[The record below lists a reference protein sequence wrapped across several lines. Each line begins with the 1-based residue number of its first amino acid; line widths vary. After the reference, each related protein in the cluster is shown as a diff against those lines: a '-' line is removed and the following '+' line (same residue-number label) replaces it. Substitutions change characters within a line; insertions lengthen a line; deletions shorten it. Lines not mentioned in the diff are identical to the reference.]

1 MDEDDDTPTRAP
13 SAVRS
18 FCANPTFNLEDGS
31 PVHSLDVPGPTAIP
45 QLTEIGSNQP
55 QYPGMQAEARPVV
68 YEGRHV
74 VCVHAENYSNVRARI
89 LSRSEAAPHNTDI
102 GQSQKDIRTHASMVL
117 D

>member
-68 YEGRHV
+68 YEYLISSHTCAALPR
-74 VCVHAENYSNVRARI
+74 
-89 LSRSEAAPHNTDI
+89 LSTISTR
-102 GQSQKDIRTHASMVL
+102 V
-117 D
+117 